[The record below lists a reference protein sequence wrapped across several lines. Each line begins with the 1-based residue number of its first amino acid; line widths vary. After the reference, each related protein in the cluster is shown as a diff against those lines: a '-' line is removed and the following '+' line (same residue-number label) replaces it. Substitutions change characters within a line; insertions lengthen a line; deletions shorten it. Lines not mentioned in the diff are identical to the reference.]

1 MKDLTSYRRT
11 EFITYCRE
19 RAQAWFDK
27 ASDPKQSNVLVVMDR
42 AIAYHT
48 LARYETS
55 LYNPYKLD
63 GTNGLRAGDLV
74 VFKDGSYP
82 HVEVTIIDFVE
93 DESISNNELQCF
105 AVCRLKKPTS
115 LLPEYNPSVFL
126 VSELKK
132 AE

>member
-27 ASDPKQSNVLVVMDR
+27 ASDPKQSNVLVAMDR
-42 AIAYHT
+42 AIAYLT

-63 GTNGLRAGDLV
+63 VTNGLRAGDQV
-74 VFKDGSYP
+74 TFKKGNTPQASM
-82 HVEVTIIDFVE
+82 TIIDFIE
-93 DESISNNELQCF
+93 DDSINDTPQCF
-105 AVCRLKKPTS
+105 AVCYIDGIPPRYR
-115 LLPEYNPSVFL
+115 LLPLNEM
-126 VSELKK
+126 KK